1 MQQAKS
7 AVESEVA
14 EKVTAAERKAARLGT
29 ETKQGNADFAWVDE
43 SDSDE
48 SSADDLEDSD

>member
-1 MQQAKS
+1 MKS

-14 EKVTAAERKAARLGT
+14 EKVTAAERKAARLGA